1 MKKVM
6 GGLLLFTL
14 IAPVKSFAKDG
25 IGTGD
30 FNQMIEENN
39 AAAKNLNNTITR
51 NVSSEG
57 TFKGEVITVV
67 QSTRNPVK
75 YNPFLLEDEVE
86 VKSLRDQNH

>member
-1 MKKVM
+1 
-6 GGLLLFTL
+6 
-14 IAPVKSFAKDG
+14 
-25 IGTGD
+25 
-30 FNQMIEENN
+30 MIEENN